1 MSTTGQ
7 FSTKNPTIKRILK
20 EAAELSQ
27 NPSPDYHAAPLETD
41 LFSWHFTIRGPPAP
55 SPFSNGIYH
64 GQITLPPSYPLKPPN
79 FRFLTPSG
87 RFEVNREICLSIS
100 GHHEESWQPAWGI
113 RTALVAIRSFMDSE
127 AGGQLGGMSAAE
139 NVRRRLAGE
148 SRGWRCNGCGGRTN
162 EEVLKEQEELC
173 AQQEEGVEEE
183 RKKREAE
190 MAKEISFAPK
200 SGEEGET
207 AKEATVAA
215 GTALDVSGARSNQA
229 TPRPQQQQ
237 QQQTPVATPTS
248 TTAAAQIRQAPQRQR
263 QQPLPEASRDVW
275 LDRAIIGIV
284 CALVFMVLR
293 RFS

>member
-1 MSTTGQ
+1 
-7 FSTKNPTIKRILK
+7 
-20 EAAELSQ
+20 
-27 NPSPDYHAAPLETD
+27 
-41 LFSWHFTIRGPPAP
+41 
-55 SPFSNGIYH
+55 
-64 GQITLPPSYPLKPPN
+64 
-79 FRFLTPSG
+79 
-87 RFEVNREICLSIS
+87 
-100 GHHEESWQPAWGI
+100 
-113 RTALVAIRSFMDSE
+113 MDSE

-207 AKEATVAA
+207 VKEAAVAI
-215 GTALDVSGARSNQA
+215 GTGVDVPGAESSQA
-229 TPRPQQQQ
+229 TPRPQQRQPQQ
-237 QQQTPVATPTS
+237 QQQQVPIPTPTL
-248 TTAAAQIRQAPQRQR
+248 TTTTAQIRQAPQRQQ

-275 LDRAIIGIV
+275 LDRAIVGVV